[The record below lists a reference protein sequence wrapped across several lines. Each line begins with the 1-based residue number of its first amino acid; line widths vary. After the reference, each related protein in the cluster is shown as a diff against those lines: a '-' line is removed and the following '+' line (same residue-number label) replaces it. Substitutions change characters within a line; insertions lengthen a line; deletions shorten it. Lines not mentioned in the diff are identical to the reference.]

1 MSCIPFAHATRR
13 KRGYRADA
21 EVPIMS
27 RRTSST
33 SIPQDHLVYLQ
44 RRPFDFGCS
53 TAVFPPEE
61 LAALKEYGNWLE
73 ALAAGKIKPVTAEQE
88 HFLKVDRDESAPA
101 TVCERAWVRL
111 KGRREY
117 EQEEGEPP
125 PPPPPPENYGIVEWD
140 HDRCWW

>member
-1 MSCIPFAHATRR
+1 
-13 KRGYRADA
+13 
-21 EVPIMS
+21 MS
-27 RRTSST
+27 RRSS
-33 SIPQDHLVYLQ
+33 SPPIPPDHLVYLQ

-73 ALAAGKIKPVTAEQE
+73 ALAAGTIQPVTAEQE
-88 HFLKVDRDESAPA
+88 HFVKVDRDEAEPA

-117 EQEEGEPP
+117 EQEEGGPP
-125 PPPPPPENYGIVEWD
+125 PPPPPPEDYGIVEWD